1 MVREKNKLK
10 VYAKENFYITLN
22 KKDVRN
28 LNVFLEYDGPIKA
41 PIDKDQKVAELKVF
55 KKDELIKALPLY
67 ASEKISKVNFLKSL
81 FTSLNYLIWGDV

>member
-1 MVREKNKLK
+1 MQRK
-10 VYAKENFYITLN
+10 FYITLN
-22 KKDVRN
+22 KKDVRI
-28 LNVFLEYDGPIKA
+28 LMFLEYDRPIKA